1 MVEDYT
7 RSEIRL
13 DSLMISSY
21 LVKKLKPCNFLEY
34 VVISNQRVLQFQ
46 HKTVW
51 LKCYFK
57 NSANFANLSINFDMD
72 LIC

>member
-1 MVEDYT
+1 MAEDYT

-13 DSLMISSY
+13 DSLMMSSY
-21 LVKKLKPCNFLEY
+21 LVRKLKPCNFLEY
-34 VVISNQRVLQFQ
+34 VVISNQKELEFQ

-51 LKCYFK
+51 LKYYFK
-57 NSANFANLSINFDMD
+57 NSPNFANLRINFDMD